1 MRVVSGRVKRCS
13 CVGPK
18 QEGERIGGGGVGV
31 WASPLLGREHVQG
44 NGVRMLTCTCPQ
56 PGCGKQEAPVNEDKA
71 RCQPASSPLLAACEG
86 PAHFSRADGRLAR
99 VRKFKHWRHISRSGS
114 WNCAPDHDGSLPTHI
129 HRLGTAPSSRSAHP
143 CARRANGFRNL
154 TRSRLIRRKT
164 GRLEERQDAHERER
178 EHWGGRDACH
188 NDTGANVCGE
198 EEDGG

>member
-1 MRVVSGRVKRCS
+1 MVRSGAFDKVTVACEVRVVSGRVKRCS

-86 PAHFSRADGRLAR
+86 PGHFSRADGRLAR

-114 WNCAPDHDGSLPTHI
+114 WNCAPDYDGSLPTHI

-143 CARRANGFRNL
+143 PARVGPTDFG
-154 TRSRLIRRKT
+154 I
-164 GRLEERQDAHERER
+164 
-178 EHWGGRDACH
+178 
-188 NDTGANVCGE
+188 
-198 EEDGG
+198 